1 MFGNRENNLLRRA
14 LELYA
19 GKDVLAGVLSEG
31 EAFLFPHARNV
42 ELTMLF
48 FDIASVAER
57 GDGLDAV
64 ALGDYVTTYAEAM
77 TNAVADTGG
86 TFDTFIGDSG
96 SAWWGVRG
104 EPAHADQALSCA
116 RKLLHAAERLN
127 NLGNANMPL
136 ISLKIGIHSGLVSL
150 GSFGSSTRLRHTVMG
165 NAVNLA
171 SRLCGI
177 APDYSTHVLL
187 SEATHLRLKDAS
199 CTTYLD
205 SVRVKGK
212 DEPVRIYRA
221 AF

>member
-86 TFDTFIGDSG
+86 TPGRLG
-96 SAWWGVRG
+96 
-104 EPAHADQALSCA
+104 HAF
-116 RKLLHAAERLN
+116 KLVT
-127 NLGNANMPL
+127 ANPL
-136 ISLKIGIHSGLVSL
+136 MV
-150 GSFGSSTRLRHTVMG
+150 
-165 NAVNLA
+165 LA
-171 SRLCGI
+171 SI
-177 APDYSTHVLL
+177 
-187 SEATHLRLKDAS
+187 
-199 CTTYLD
+199 
-205 SVRVKGK
+205 
-212 DEPVRIYRA
+212 
-221 AF
+221 